1 MHIGCIVNK
10 YTAISYGSVES
21 PQTWLHKL
29 GHLMHV
35 NHFVLFMIKNIMIKN
50 KALTQKQIKVARKPK
65 KKPWGLNKV
74 GLPQSKK
81 KKVNSNSEAT
91 IKGKIQWRQG

>member
-1 MHIGCIVNK
+1 
-10 YTAISYGSVES
+10 
-21 PQTWLHKL
+21 
-29 GHLMHV
+29 MHV

-81 KKVNSNSEAT
+81 IKLTVTVRPRSKVKYNE
-91 IKGKIQWRQG
+91 GKDRLTSYIG